1 MGIAVLIH
9 EGATILVVINALRL
23 LRVKDV
29 PEVDLRVAQR
39 WQALPK
45 VHGQPHGRIIADEPS
60 TTEIIKE

>member
-1 MGIAVLIH
+1 M
-9 EGATILVVINALRL
+9 INALRL